1 MSKII
6 LYHGSIKKVEK
17 PIFGE
22 GKTYND
28 YGQGFYL
35 IKDIELAKEWSINEN
50 YNGILNKYELE
61 INDLK
66 ILDLSSKEYNV
77 LNWLAILLENRIFN
91 LDTPIKKK
99 AKEYIINNYSINY
112 KDYDVIYGYRADDC
126 YFMYARLFLS
136 NEISLKQLEYA
147 MKLGDLGYQY
157 CLKSEKAFNKLS
169 FIESEI
175 VQNKDYKNK
184 KNNRLEEAKND
195 LEKILEQEDLNGI
208 YALNLINEGKRN
220 EN

>member
-112 KDYDVIYGYRADDC
+112 IDYDVIYGYRAMIAILCMQD
-126 YFMYARLFLS
+126 YFY
-136 NEISLKQLEYA
+136 Q
-147 MKLGDLGYQY
+147 MKL
-157 CLKSEKAFNKLS
+157 
-169 FIESEI
+169 
-175 VQNKDYKNK
+175 V
-184 KNNRLEEAKND
+184 
-195 LEKILEQEDLNGI
+195 
-208 YALNLINEGKRN
+208 
-220 EN
+220 